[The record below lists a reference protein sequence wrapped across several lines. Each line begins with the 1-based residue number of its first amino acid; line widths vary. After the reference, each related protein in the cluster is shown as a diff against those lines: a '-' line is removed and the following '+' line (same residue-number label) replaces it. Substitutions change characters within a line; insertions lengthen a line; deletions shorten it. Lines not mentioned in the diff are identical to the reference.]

1 MENYNVYFISDLH
14 ISHKNILYHSP
25 NRVKAFNLENNEDIE
40 GHDKY
45 IIDMWLSTTKR
56 NDHVY
61 ILGDF
66 ILTNKEKTEKILN
79 ILKSKGVKIHMILGN
94 HDKSL
99 KGLDRYFESVDLYKT
114 VRFKKSIFDFIE
126 EDEFEIFMCH
136 FPMKSWFNK
145 PRGSMHLYG
154 HVHWNS
160 PHMDEET
167 DDLCLNVGLDNP
179 MCNYKLLSLEQ
190 VYNYYKSKLNGLTPK
205 QYIEKVT
212 KENNKFIR

>member
-1 MENYNVYFISDLH
+1 
-14 ISHKNILYHSP
+14 
-25 NRVKAFNLENNEDIE
+25 
-40 GHDKY
+40 
-45 IIDMWLSTTKR
+45 MWLSTIKR

-136 FPMKSWFNK
+136 FPKKSWCNK
-145 PRGSMHLYG
+145 PRGSMHLYV
-154 HVHWNS
+154 HVQWNS

-179 MCNYKLLSLEQ
+179 MCNYQLLSLEQ